1 MKERR
6 NAKELVLRMVLLL
19 IGLTIAH
26 LGVTMFLVT
35 ELGTDTFTIFVQGL
49 SNLIGITIGQMHVI
63 VLCIITIIMLV
74 FAKGYIKAGSV
85 VCAVCGGWIIDFF
98 LWLFDGR
105 ISGDSTM
112 IVRFVTMALGC
123 VVLAVGMSLVIRS
136 DAGTGPNDLV
146 AIVITDKLKRFQ
158 FRYVRIACDATFTLI
173 GFLLGGT
180 IGIGTVVAI
189 MLTGPVVQFFLPISE
204 KLVNLLVKK
213 IKVE

>member
-1 MKERR
+1 MKEKRSL
-6 NAKELVLRMVLLL
+6 KEMVIRMVLLL

-26 LGVTMFLVT
+26 LGVTMFLIT

-49 SNLIGITIGQMHVI
+49 SNLVGITIGQMHVI
-63 VLCIITIIMLV
+63 VLCVITVLMLV

-98 LWLFDGR
+98 LWAFDGR
-105 ISGDSTM
+105 INGDSTM
-112 IVRFVTMALGC
+112 VIRFIIMALGC
-123 VVLAVGMSLVIRS
+123 AVLSIGMSLVIKS

-146 AIVITDKLKRFQ
+146 AIVVTDKLKHIQ
-158 FRYVRIACDATFTLI
+158 FRYVRIACDAIFTLI

-189 MLTGPVVQFFLPISE
+189 LLTGPVVQCFLPISE
-204 KLVNLLVKK
+204 SVVDS
-213 IKVE
+213 IVTRYEG